1 MRIAIVGSGIAGLS
15 SAWLLNRR
23 HQVTLYERNNYFGGH
38 TNTRAVESEAGPVP
52 VDTGFI
58 VFNRRNY
65 PLLTQ
70 LFGHLDVRTQ
80 PTRMSF
86 SVSANGGQ
94 YEYAGSGLATLFA
107 QRSNLVNARHYRML
121 AAIVR
126 FNRDAKRLLQDAPTD
141 SASIDEFIGAGAY
154 GEAFRNR
161 YLLPMGAAIWSC
173 PVETMA
179 SFPAVS
185 LARFFANHGL
195 LDLRNRP
202 QWRTVCGGSSQYVKR
217 LLQPLRGNI
226 ACQDPVMAV
235 QRSAKGVTVHAEKSG
250 ARNFDAVVLAC
261 HADQALQLLDAP
273 TAREHQVLGAFR
285 YQLNRAV
292 LHSDT
297 DLMPRRK
304 AVWSAW
310 NYLTSEGHQGAD
322 AVSVSY
328 WMNCLQRLEQAPPLF
343 VTLNPLREPRQAS
356 VIAEMAYDHPVFD
369 RQAMAAQERLA
380 SLQGDNGIWYCGSYF
395 GYGFHEDA
403 LRSAVEVAHRL
414 GVEVPWG
421 HATPPLVDA
430 DAKAQPAP
438 VWASR

>member
-15 SAWLLNRR
+15 AAWLLNRR
-23 HQVTLYERNNYFGGH
+23 HQVTLYERNDYFGGH
-38 TNTRAVESEAGPVP
+38 TNTRAVETEAGVVP

-65 PLLTQ
+65 PLLTR
-70 LFGHLDVRTQ
+70 LFEHLGVQTQ

-107 QRSNLVNARHYRML
+107 QRSNLFNARHYRML
-121 AAIVR
+121 ASIVQ
-126 FNRDAKRLLQDAPTD
+126 FNRDAKRLLQDAAANP
-141 SASIDEFIGAGAY
+141 ASIDEFIAAGGY

-161 YLLPMGAAIWSC
+161 YLLPMAAAIWSC

-179 SFPAVS
+179 SFPAAS

-202 QWRTVCGGSSQYVKR
+202 QWRTVCGGSHQYVKR
-217 LLQPLRGNI
+217 LLQPLQGNI
-226 ACQDPVMAV
+226 ACRDPVTAV
-235 QRSAKGVTVHAEKSG
+235 RRNDNGVTVHAEKSG
-250 ARNFDAVVLAC
+250 ATNFDAVVFAC
-261 HADQALQLLDAP
+261 HADQALQLLDSP
-273 TAREHQVLGAFR
+273 TAREHSVLGAFR
-285 YQLNRAV
+285 YQHNRAV
-292 LHSDT
+292 LHSDAE
-297 DLMPRRK
+297 LMPRRK
-304 AVWSAW
+304 TVWSAW
-310 NYLTSEGHQGAD
+310 NYLTSEGRRGTD

-343 VTLNPLREPRQAS
+343 VTLNPLREPRAAHL
-356 VIAEMAYDHPVFD
+356 IAEFGYDHPVFD
-369 RQAMAAQERLA
+369 RQAVAAQERLT

-403 LRSAVEVAHRL
+403 LRSAVELAQRL
-414 GVEVPWG
+414 GVEVPW
-421 HATPPLVDA
+421 AQTTPPLADA
-430 DAKAQPAP
+430 DAQQQP

>member
-1 MRIAIVGSGIAGLS
+1 MRIAIIGSGIAGLS
-15 SAWLLNRR
+15 AAWLLNRR
-23 HQVTLYERNNYFGGH
+23 HQVTLYERNDYFGGH
-38 TNTRAVESEAGPVP
+38 TNTRTIETDAGPVA

-70 LFGHLDVRTQ
+70 LFEHLDVRTQ

-86 SVSANGGQ
+86 SVSADGGR

-107 QRSNLVNARHYRML
+107 QRSNLFSARHYRML
-121 AAIVR
+121 ASIVR
-126 FNRDAKRLLQDAPTD
+126 FNRDAKRLLQDAATNP
-141 SASIDEFIGAGAY
+141 ASIDEFVAAGGY
-154 GEAFRNR
+154 GDTFRNR
-161 YLLPMGAAIWSC
+161 YLLPMAAAIWSC

-179 SFPAVS
+179 SFPAAS

-202 QWRTVCGGSSQYVKR
+202 QWRTVCGGSHQYVKQ
-217 LLQPLRGNI
+217 LLKPLQGNS
-226 ACQDPVMAV
+226 ACRDHVTAV
-235 QRSAKGVTVHAEKSG
+235 QRRDRGVTVHAEHSG
-250 ARNFDAVVLAC
+250 ARHFDAVVFAC

-273 TAREHQVLGAFR
+273 TAREHAVLGAFR
-285 YQLNRAV
+285 YQPNHAV
-292 LHSDT
+292 LHSDAN
-297 DLMPRRK
+297 LMPRRK

-310 NYLTSEGHQGAD
+310 NYLTTEDHGGTN

-343 VTLNPLREPRQAS
+343 VTLNPLREPRSGS

-369 RQAMAAQERLA
+369 RQAMDAQQRLA

-414 GVEVPWG
+414 GVEVPWAQ
-421 HATPPLVDA
+421 ATPPVANA
-430 DAKAQPAP
+430 DARAQPAP